1 VTEYD
6 ILDNCY
12 DLLVSILKER
22 PLNDRLMDIRH
33 MLRATCI
40 SLLKLLVVQVPS
52 SPVREGQ
59 NDRAREFIL
68 L

>member
-1 VTEYD
+1 MTEYD

-40 SLLKLLVVQVPS
+40 SLLKLLVAQVPS

-59 NDRAREFIL
+59 NDRARELIL